1 MLPPPEVPGI
11 SNATVSR
18 RKVLARTLRMHTVSS
33 MRTQTV
39 KYAHADCDLGVME
52 ACQGMMASGIWKLSS
67 ARVTVSARC

>member
-18 RKVLARTLRMHTVSS
+18 RKVLARTLRMHTVRS

-39 KYAHADCDLGVME
+39 
-52 ACQGMMASGIWKLSS
+52 IW
-67 ARVTVSARC
+67 A